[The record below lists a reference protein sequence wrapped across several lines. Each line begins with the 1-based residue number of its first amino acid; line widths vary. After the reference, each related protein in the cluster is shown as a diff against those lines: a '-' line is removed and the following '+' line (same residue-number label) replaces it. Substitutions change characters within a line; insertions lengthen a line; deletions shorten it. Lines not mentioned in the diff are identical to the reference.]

1 MTRVKRS
8 QNARQRR
15 KKKFTI
21 VQGFRGASS
30 ILYKTANQQFC
41 KALNN
46 AFIDRR
52 LRKREYRNLWI
63 CRMNAKVRQ
72 LGLNYH
78 SFLYKNTF
86 SQKLNRKIF
95 SQLTIQDPCLFCSYA
110 Q

>member
-8 QNARQRR
+8 QNQRR
-15 KKKFTI
+15 QKKFKI

-52 LRKREYRNLWI
+52 LRKRQYRNLWI
-63 CRMNAKVRQ
+63 CRLNAKVRQ
-72 LGLNYH
+72 LGGDYH
-78 SFLYKNTF
+78 SFLSKHPF
-86 SQKLNRKIF
+86 SQKLNRKILA
-95 SQLTIQDPCLFCSYA
+95 QLTLQDPPLFSVYSP
-110 Q
+110 